1 MKVGSIML
9 KYRKLYDRLMQEKI
23 QIVEKLDQLKT
34 LRQPQ
39 ADGRENS
46 SFGKREEEANETF
59 ELEKSLVLENKLGE
73 NLSEVEHAL
82 EKHLNGTYGICD
94 NCGKIIDKARLEA
107 MPKASLCIE
116 CKSNPSKYA
125 KTVK

>member
-1 MKVGSIML
+1 MV
-9 KYRKLYDRLMQEKI
+9 KYRKLYERLIQEKT
-23 QIVEKLDQLKT
+23 QVVEKLEQLKA

-39 ADGRENS
+39 VGGRESS

-73 NLSEVEHAL
+73 NLAEIEHAL
-82 EKHLNGTYGICD
+82 KKYENGTYGICD
-94 NCGKIIDKARLEA
+94 NCGKSIDKARLEA
-107 MPKASLCIE
+107 MPKANLCIN

-125 KTVK
+125 KTTK